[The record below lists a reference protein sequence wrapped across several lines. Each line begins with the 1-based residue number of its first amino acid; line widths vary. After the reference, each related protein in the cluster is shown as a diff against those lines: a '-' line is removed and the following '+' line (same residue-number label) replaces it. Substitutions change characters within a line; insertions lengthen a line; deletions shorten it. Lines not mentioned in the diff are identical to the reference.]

1 MTPQLIISDYRLPEG
16 ESGIQIIEYL
26 RSEFNTDIPAIL
38 LTGDTAPENLLAAQ
52 THGLR
57 LAHKPLDSTKLKAL
71 IDSL

>member
-1 MTPQLIISDYRLPEG
+1 
-16 ESGIQIIEYL
+16 L